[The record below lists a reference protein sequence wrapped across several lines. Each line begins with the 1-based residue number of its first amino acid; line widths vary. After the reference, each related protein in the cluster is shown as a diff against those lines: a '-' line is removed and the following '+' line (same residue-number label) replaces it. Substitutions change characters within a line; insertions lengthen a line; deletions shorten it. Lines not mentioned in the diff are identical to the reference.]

1 MVTSERLTIDTPEQ
15 VVLELPLAGLGSRF
29 LALAIDTV
37 VQAILYS
44 VLILILVLSTLLS
57 LFPVS
62 VGSSWAL
69 ALAVFVVFCVYWGYF
84 AAFEVAWHGQTP
96 GKRMAGIRVIKDSGR
111 PADVPALVLRNF
123 LRAVDIL
130 PGMYG
135 VGSVCMLITRDS
147 RRVGDLVAGT
157 VVVHDKPATMIS
169 AFESQRPP
177 GSPATLA
184 AVRISDEELALLETY
199 LARRLDLPLDVQVR
213 TVGQIVRLLRD
224 RHQLVPAAGQNVDD
238 FIEGIARRTRDS
250 GQYRAQA

>member
-157 VVVHDKPATMIS
+157 VVVVDGYQARNGSKTANATSIT
-169 AFESQRPP
+169 FENGKRLFAGSSSQ
-177 GSPATLA
+177 SSSTK
-184 AVRISDEELALLETY
+184 
-199 LARRLDLPLDVQVR
+199 
-213 TVGQIVRLLRD
+213 
-224 RHQLVPAAGQNVDD
+224 
-238 FIEGIARRTRDS
+238 
-250 GQYRAQA
+250 